1 MEQVNVSLT
10 ESAHVD
16 LEDIENYISLDSPFI
31 ARKFINKIF
40 DKIEVLYK
48 YPLAGKPVPE
58 FGEKAIRELLLNK
71 YRIIYQVVD
80 ETHINIIRIVHGSR
94 LLDIEF

>member
-1 MEQVNVSLT
+1 
-10 ESAHVD
+10 
-16 LEDIENYISLDSPFI
+16 
-31 ARKFINKIF
+31 
-40 DKIEVLYK
+40 VLYK